1 MTLVHRTTSAIS
13 STTGGATVRRSGRGA
28 GRLGSIRHSHT
39 VHRNLGIAEFNVL
52 ERPDRALAAYRRAL
66 RADPADPRIL
76 YEFDQLRKRCGHSPA
91 DRLVLLERRLLLVDQ
106 RDDLTIEYVALLNAI
121 GHHQEAL
128 AVLGRR
134 RFHPWEGG
142 EGLVSAQWVL
152 TNLRLAQAA
161 LDVADPQC
169 AIERL
174 VAGLY
179 RPDNLGE
186 GKHLLEPDNELHYH
200 LALAHRAAGHDGAAR
215 EWFAAAA
222 AAQGDERLPPGEP
235 AYWRARALCALDDE
249 ARATALL
256 LALLR
261 SARGRA
267 RKPQRINYFA
277 TSLPT
282 FLVFD
287 DDLDCTAFEM

>member
-1 MTLVHRTTSAIS
+1 
-13 STTGGATVRRSGRGA
+13 
-28 GRLGSIRHSHT
+28 
-39 VHRNLGIAEFNVL
+39 
-52 ERPDRALAAYRRAL
+52 
-66 RADPADPRIL
+66 
-76 YEFDQLRKRCGHSPA
+76 
-91 DRLVLLERRLLLVDQ
+91 
-106 RDDLTIEYVALLNAI
+106 
-121 GHHQEAL
+121 
-128 AVLGRR
+128 
-134 RFHPWEGG
+134 
-142 EGLVSAQWVL
+142 
-152 TNLRLAQAA
+152 
-161 LDVADPQC
+161 
-169 AIERL
+169 

-249 ARATALL
+249 PRATALL

-261 SARGRA
+261 SARRRA
-267 RKPQRINYFA
+267 RKPQRIDYFA

-287 DDLDCTAFEM
+287 DDLDRRNRIECRYLQSLALAGLGRHRSAVRGLRDVGGLDVNHPRAAWHLRVLTADR